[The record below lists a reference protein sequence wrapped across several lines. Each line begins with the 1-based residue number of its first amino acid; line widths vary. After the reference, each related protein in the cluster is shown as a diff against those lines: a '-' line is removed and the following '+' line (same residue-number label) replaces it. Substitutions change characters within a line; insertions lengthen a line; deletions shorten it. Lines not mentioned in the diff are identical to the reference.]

1 MDAITII
8 IIVVLSLAV
17 GFFTGRMMGEFRGES
32 KESKQDIPDPHVLV
46 IKRDTRSGKMM
57 ARLERKIYSGAGVLD
72 ARLKS
77 ELKKIS
83 TNLETWLGESAEIA
97 QRENHENALRGE
109 EFPARITHFEIETA
123 EEETSKSS
131 PGGFIARA
139 LSADIKSPDLKPNS
153 VAAQVDEI
161 LQEKITG
168 TPLAARGIRLMEFPG
183 EGLVVMVGMEK
194 YDSVDEVPDLS
205 IRSAI
210 KEAVSI
216 WEDRMLNN
224 E

>member
-17 GFFTGRMMGEFRGES
+17 GFFTGRLMGEFRGES
-32 KESKQDIPDPHVLV
+32 KKSKQENPDPHVLV
-46 IKRDTRSGKMM
+46 IKRNTRSGKMM
-57 ARLERKIYSGAGVLD
+57 ARLERKIYSGAGALD
-72 ARLKS
+72 AHLKT
-77 ELKKIS
+77 ELKRLA
-83 TNLETWLGESAEIA
+83 NELETWLDETDEIA
-97 QRENHENALRGE
+97 QQENYEKVQVGE
-109 EFPARITHFEIETA
+109 EFPVRMTQFEVETA
-123 EEETSKSS
+123 EEETTKSS

-161 LQEKITG
+161 LQESIAG
-168 TPLAARGIRLMEFPG
+168 TSLASRGIRLMEFPG

-194 YDSVDEVPDLS
+194 YDSVDEVPDMN

-224 E
+224 D